1 MSQVVLL
8 GPQFHHPTVGAALR
22 DLDIAGPVATIT
34 AGWQEWESEDAAL
47 SRQLGGRSV
56 PLRLYQRSERV
67 WEADPELRA
76 AHRSMQDDMR
86 ALHGL
91 YAKQL
96 EPAAQTWV
104 DLLDA
109 EGPDR
114 LLQPER
120 DAALQAIQRLDA
132 HLLQRTGEIRADFEA
147 RNRPGERPAV
157 RREREEV
164 AEALTRVPTVVI
176 EGGHVAALL
185 NRLLLFGIPEML
197 TGKNLLGCAG
207 GAMLLCRRVILYN
220 DDPAIGRG
228 HSEVAL
234 PGLGFAPG
242 VVALP
247 DASERLK
254 LDDPR
259 RMRRLALRLAPDR
272 CVLLDAGGRLRWNG
286 SEWTGLAAR
295 GVDLDGSIADWS
307 RAA

>member
-1 MSQVVLL
+1 MSHVVLL
-8 GPQFHHPTVGAALR
+8 GPQFHHPTVGATLR
-22 DLDIAGPVATIT
+22 ELDIVGPVATIT

-47 SRQLGGRSV
+47 NRQLGGTSV

-76 AHRSMQDDMR
+76 AHRSMQDDLR

-91 YAKQL
+91 YARQL

-109 EGPDR
+109 DGPDH

-132 HLLQRTGEIRADFEA
+132 HLLQRIGEVRADFEEQTHV
-147 RNRPGERPAV
+147 RERPAIA
-157 RREREEV
+157 REREEIS
-164 AEALTRVPTVVI
+164 EALARVQTVVV

-185 NRLLLFGIPEML
+185 NRILLFDVADML

-234 PGLGFAPG
+234 PGLGFGPG
-242 VVALP
+242 IVALP
-247 DASERLK
+247 DAAVRLR

-272 CVLLDAGGRLRWNG
+272 CALLDPGARLHWDGR
-286 SEWTGLAAR
+286 EWTGLGAL
-295 GVDLDGSIADWS
+295 GVGSDGSVAAWE

>member
-8 GPQFHHPTVGAALR
+8 GPQFHHPTVGKALH
-22 DLDIAGPVATIT
+22 DLEIPGPVATIT

-47 SRQLGGRSV
+47 NRDLGNRSV

-91 YAKQL
+91 YARQL

-104 DLLDA
+104 DLLNA

-120 DAALQAIQRLDA
+120 DAALQAIQRLDE
-132 HLLQRTGEIRADFEA
+132 HLLRRTGEIRADFEA
-147 RNRPGERPAV
+147 RTEPGQRPAV

-164 AEALTRVPTVVI
+164 AALLDGVPTVVV

-185 NRLLLFGIPEML
+185 NRLLLFGVPEML
-197 TGKNLLGCAG
+197 AGKSLLGCAG

-234 PGLGFAPG
+234 PGLALAPG
-242 VVALP
+242 IVALP
-247 DASERLK
+247 NASERLR

-259 RMRRLALRLAPDR
+259 RMRRLALRLTPDR
-272 CVLLDAGGRLRWNG
+272 CALLDPGARLHWDG
-286 SEWTGLAAR
+286 SCWTGLAVKA
-295 GVDLDGSIADWS
+295 VDPDGAVAEWE